1 MKRINLTEIAEMRK
15 TPISQIDTCGQIP
28 KEKTVVF
35 YCRKGIRSQIAI
47 QRLQDRFGFTNLLNL
62 KGGIGEGP

>member
-28 KEKTVVF
+28 KEK
-35 YCRKGIRSQIAI
+35 I
-47 QRLQDRFGFTNLLNL
+47 QEMDDRGYDIIYT
-62 KGGIGEGP
+62 KEGAYE